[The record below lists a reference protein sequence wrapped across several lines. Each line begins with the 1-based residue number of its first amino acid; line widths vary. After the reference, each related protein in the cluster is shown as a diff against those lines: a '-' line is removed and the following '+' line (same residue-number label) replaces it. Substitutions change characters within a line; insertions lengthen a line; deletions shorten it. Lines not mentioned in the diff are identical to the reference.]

1 MIVSPESKNSKQRI
15 LDAAERLFSERGFE
29 GASLRAITGEAG
41 VNLASVNYYFRSKE
55 ELIKAVFARRLG
67 PLNQQRLALLDVY
80 ETAARDR
87 PPALED
93 VIEALIG
100 PVLRLGQQSDVEG
113 ASLKKLIGMMFHHPG
128 PHIQGLFVE
137 QMREVAIRFVAAFRR
152 ALPELPVE
160 ELFWRIHF
168 SIGAMALTLV
178 GSPVLGLISGG
189 RCDPSDV
196 DTAIEKIVAYAA
208 GGLSAPSLAG
218 KKRKE
223 QSRPSKAHSARRK
236 G

>member
-1 MIVSPESKNSKQRI
+1 MTSSPESRNSKERI

-55 ELIKAVFARRLG
+55 ELIKSVFARRLG
-67 PLNQQRLALLDVY
+67 PLNQQRLALLDAC
-80 ETAARDR
+80 EAAAGDR

-93 VIEALIG
+93 IIEALIG
-100 PVLRLGQQSDVEG
+100 PVLRLGQESDKEG
-113 ASLKKLIGMMFHHPG
+113 ASLKKLIGIMFHHPG
-128 PHIQGLFVE
+128 PYIQGLFVE
-137 QMREVAIRFVAAFRR
+137 QMREVATRFVAAFRR
-152 ALPELPVE
+152 ALPRVPVE

-196 DTAIEKIVAYAA
+196 DTAIQKFVSYAA
-208 GGLSAPSLAG
+208 GGLSAPFAAG

-223 QSRPSKAHSARRK
+223 YSRPTKTLSARRK